1 MELNIKAITVISV
14 VLLLITMPLLSL
26 YLNASASDGLKVI
39 VTFPYLYEDVKN
51 LLCEGDEV
59 FVLTPPGVDP
69 HIYQLK
75 PSDIDL
81 VRQASLIISTAH
93 ASFEKTLH
101 DLVSSGRIKA
111 RIVELPTIA
120 QVVLRIPGT
129 NATNY
134 HALQLYPQNY
144 IAFINTV
151 ADELSKL
158 RPDCASIYRSNADK
172 LIHQLASINASTRK
186 FYGWIAVISDPSIQ
200 YIATWL
206 GFDVKYVLVKEHDTP
221 ITPEDYRM
229 AENIV
234 KMYTNVAVIVS
245 ESNPAKDK
253 LHEIAERYG
262 ALYIELPSILTYNGS
277 LRYINDVAHIVS
289 NVAVTSTTRATQGFN
304 TSIVLPIFAVAIV
317 VIIVLIY
324 VWLKRR

>member
-1 MELNIKAITVISV
+1 MELNIKAVIVISV
-14 VLLLITMPLLSL
+14 ALLLITMPLLSL
-26 YLNASASDGLKVI
+26 YPNANDGLKVI

-59 FVLTPPGVDP
+59 FVLTPPGADP
-69 HIYQLK
+69 HTYQLK

-81 VRQASLIISTAH
+81 LGQASLIISTAH
-93 ASFEKTLH
+93 APFEKTLH
-101 DLVSSGRIKA
+101 DLVSSGKIKA
-111 RIVELPTIA
+111 SIVELPTIA

-144 IAFINTV
+144 IAFINAV

-229 AENIV
+229 AENTV
-234 KMYTNVAVIVS
+234 KTYTNVAVIVS

-262 ALYIELPSILTYNGS
+262 VLYIELPSILTYNGS

-289 NVAVTSTTRATQGFN
+289 NVAVTSTTRTTQGSSAN
-304 TSIVLPIFAVAIV
+304 IALSIFAVAMV
-317 VIIVLIY
+317 VIIILIY